1 MSYFWFISFY
11 YLGVLNDYKK
21 ENGSTTNKISFTTI
35 ITETT
40 KTATIKN
47 SNKINESRYIALS
60 VVSRSIKQLFS
71 IDCAIGTYDCVNIG
85 FSQSIV
91 DFFFCIISL
100 DFKVWGY
107 ATLLISWFINS
118 LDLKVIFIK
127 RIIHIIY
134 IIMLKY
140 VIYLFIICILGKE
153 YTLISSFAENILI
166 FIIWLMLWLQRNT
179 LYSLEAPVTAYKRLK
194 TMTGFN
200 NTTVNKWTEKDLA
213 SWMFKIVS
221 LFFFFQPDCRKA
233 REHWASEF
241 LDVSGTVEL
250 GR

>member
-11 YLGVLNDYKK
+11 YLGVLNDCKK
-21 ENGSTTNKISFTTI
+21 ENGSATNKINFTTI

-40 KTATIKN
+40 KTATTEN

-91 DFFFCIISL
+91 DFFFYIISL

-221 LFFFFQPDCRKA
+221 LFAYLQPDCRKA

>member
-21 ENGSTTNKISFTTI
+21 ENGSATNKINFTTI

-40 KTATIKN
+40 KTATTEN

-85 FSQSIV
+85 ISQSIV
-91 DFFFCIISL
+91 DFFFYIISL

-107 ATLLISWFINS
+107 AKLLISWFINS

-127 RIIHIIY
+127 RIIHVIY
-134 IIMLKY
+134 IIVLKY

-153 YTLISSFAENILI
+153 YTLISSLPENILI
-166 FIIWLMLWLQRNT
+166 FIIWLMLRLQRNT

-194 TMTGFN
+194 TITGFN

-221 LFFFFQPDCRKA
+221 LFAYLQPDCRKA